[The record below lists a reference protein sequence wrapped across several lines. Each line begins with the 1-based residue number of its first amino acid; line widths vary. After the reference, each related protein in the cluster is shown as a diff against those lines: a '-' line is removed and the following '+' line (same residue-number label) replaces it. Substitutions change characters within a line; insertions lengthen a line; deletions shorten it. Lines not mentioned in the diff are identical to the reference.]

1 MTCFLSEGASLIKRA
16 KNVKEKTRNKKEK
29 QMSKL
34 PDQFQDDIIDQS
46 NEVPIDYNQGGKHK
60 CSVCGI
66 VKELFVFNKYTQIC
80 GDCYCEES
88 TRLAKEYYAD
98 IKAQENLRLQ
108 IRKSIDEQNNH
119 QRRMEGEKP

>member
-1 MTCFLSEGASLIKRA
+1 MYEEEHNESNDNIEVT
-16 KNVKEKTRNKKEK
+16 
-29 QMSKL
+29 
-34 PDQFQDDIIDQS
+34 S
-46 NEVPIDYNQGGKHK
+46 NEYFDKEEDNEFLNEEEQVHK

-119 QRRMEGEKP
+119 QRRMEG